1 MQQSLLHISSYFVIV
16 CIVTHMRITV
26 SGFYEL
32 NNSKLTVAVPRLVP
46 HRCLFLYGLVNTHI
60 HIALESTQ

>member
-16 CIVTHMRITV
+16 CIVTYMRITV

-32 NNSKLTVAVPRLVP
+32 NNSKLAITVPRLVP
-46 HRCLFLYGLVNTHI
+46 SRCLFLYGLVNTHI